1 MKISTGQEY
10 AAKIINTK
18 KLSARGEYMLGNCNV
33 ASGLS
38 LVCQT
43 CSGGSLRGNSFCFS
57 PVTPQTSFLFLFDS
71 MVFHASATFARVI
84 SVAARCGQVSLTA
97 ASNSLLFSVFVIASS
112 KWPFHDSAV

>member
-18 KLSARGEYMLGNCNV
+18 KLSARGEYTL

-97 ASNSLLFSVFVIASS
+97 ASNSL
-112 KWPFHDSAV
+112 